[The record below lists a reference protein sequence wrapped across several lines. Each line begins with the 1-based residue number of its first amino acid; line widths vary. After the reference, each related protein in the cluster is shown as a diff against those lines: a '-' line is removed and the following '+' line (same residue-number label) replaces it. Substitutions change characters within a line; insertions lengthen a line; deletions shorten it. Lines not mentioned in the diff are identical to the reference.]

1 LSRSEI
7 VSAGHFQETLFRATL
22 SGRNPETPPM
32 DAALFDHPL
41 HLTVADILD
50 RCITCGACA
59 DVCPM
64 PAPAGIDTSNTKALT
79 AGILTLLRGG
89 AHADA
94 ARWAEVCSGSG
105 HCIPACAY
113 GINPRLMLALARV
126 AILGARPQADRRQTG
141 FSRFGA
147 MTKGVRVLSR
157 LQLPPDTLAR
167 FRSEDEATP
176 EVVFYTGCNVMK
188 TPHIVLLALDIM
200 DAMGVRYR
208 VMGGP
213 SACCGVL
220 QFGAGDLATSDRVAY
235 RTIDRLAAAAPRALS
250 WCPTCQ
256 VQLTEVAA
264 PTRPDSPLNM
274 APFVRFIAERLDTLR
289 PLMRRRVEKRVGLHE
304 HPGNPGVPEA
314 AQAILRAIPGLDFV
328 DLEQPRVGYMCNK
341 LTPLP
346 AFKQDLHRNQLQ
358 AAADAGV
365 TTLAGI
371 YHACHRELCSHERDW
386 PFEVVN
392 FLELVGESMGLERPD
407 LFKRLKIMQDVD
419 SILLDA
425 APLIETNGLDL
436 DEARDVILR
445 DMLGEQP
452 LPLGQ

>member
-1 LSRSEI
+1 
-7 VSAGHFQETLFRATL
+7 
-22 SGRNPETPPM
+22 M
-32 DAALFDHPL
+32 DALPL
-41 HLTVADILD
+41 EHAYHVQVAEILD
-50 RCITCGACA
+50 RCTNCGACA
-59 DVCPM
+59 EICPM
-64 PAPAGIDTSNTKALT
+64 PAPAGLDTSNPQALT
-79 AGILTLLRGG
+79 TGILTILRGG
-89 AHADA
+89 AHPEAS
-94 ARWAEVCSGSG
+94 RWAAVCSGSG
-105 HCIPACAY
+105 HCIPACQH
-113 GINPRLMLALARV
+113 GVNPRLMLALARV
-126 AILGARPQADRRQTG
+126 ADLSHDVPTARRQTG
-141 FSRFGA
+141 FTRFGA

-167 FRSEDEATP
+167 FRAEDDGGPVP

-200 DAMGVRYR
+200 DAMGIRYR

-220 QFGAGDLATSDRVAY
+220 QFGAGDLATSGRIAY

-256 VQLTEVAA
+256 VQLSEIAA
-264 PTRPDSPLNM
+264 PAAKSDLNM
-274 APFVRFIAERLDTLR
+274 APFVRFLAERLDTLR
-289 PLMRRRVEKRVGLHE
+289 PLLKHRVEKRVGLHE
-304 HPGNPGVPEA
+304 HPGNAGVPEA

-358 AAADAGV
+358 AAADEGV

-392 FLELVGESMGLERPD
+392 FLELVGESMGLQRPD

-419 SILLDA
+419 AILQDSA
-425 APLIETNGLDL
+425 WLIETNGLDL

-452 LPLGQ
+452 LPLVGAL

>member
-1 LSRSEI
+1 MD
-7 VSAGHFQETLFRATL
+7 VSPLQL
-22 SGRNPETPPM
+22 
-32 DAALFDHPL
+32 ALRGQVD
-41 HLTVADILD
+41 DILD
-50 RCITCGACA
+50 RCTACGACA
-59 DVCPM
+59 EVCPM
-64 PAPAGIDTSNTKALT
+64 PGPADLGAAGAKALT
-79 AGILTLLRGG
+79 AGILTVLKGVSD
-89 AHADA
+89 ADA
-94 ARWAEVCSGSG
+94 SRWAEVCSGSG
-105 HCIPACAY
+105 HCIPVCQH
-113 GINPRLMLALARV
+113 GVNPRLMLALARS
-126 AILGARPQADRRQTG
+126 ADVGREQEDERRRTA
-141 FSRFGA
+141 FARFGA

-157 LQLPPDTLAR
+157 LQLAPETLAR
-167 FRSEDEATP
+167 FRPTEDDGP
-176 EVVFYTGCNVMK
+176 EPEIVFYTGCNVMR
-188 TPHIVLLALDIM
+188 TPHIALLALDIM

-220 QFGAGDLATSDRVAY
+220 QFGAGDLATSGRVAT

-256 VQLTEVAA
+256 VQLSEIVAPA
-264 PTRPDSPLNM
+264 AHASLNM
-274 APFVRFIAERLDTLR
+274 SPFVCFLAERLETLK
-289 PLMRRRVEKRVGLHE
+289 PLLNHRVEKRVGLHE

-346 AFKQDLHRNQLQ
+346 AFKRDVHRSQLQ

-392 FLELVGESMGLERPD
+392 FLELVGESMGLHRPD
-407 LFKRLKIMQDVD
+407 LFKRLKIMQDAD
-419 SILLDA
+419 AILLDSA
-425 APLIETNGLDL
+425 SMIETNGVDL
-436 DEARDVILR
+436 EEARDVILR

-452 LPLGQ
+452 LPLSGRG

>member
-1 LSRSEI
+1 ME
-7 VSAGHFQETLFRATL
+7 APT
-22 SGRNPETPPM
+22 
-32 DAALFDHPL
+32 FDHAL
-41 HLTVADILD
+41 HQQTADILEL
-50 RCITCGACA
+50 CTACGACA
-59 DVCPM
+59 EICPM
-64 PAPAGIDTSNTKALT
+64 PAPAGLDTTAPQRLT

-89 AHADA
+89 THADA

-105 HCIPACAY
+105 HCVPICEY
-113 GINPRLMLALARV
+113 GVNPRLMLALARV
-126 AILGARPQADRRQTG
+126 ATLEAAAPAHRRQTG
-141 FSRFGA
+141 FTRFGA

-157 LQLPPDTLAR
+157 LQLPPDALTR
-167 FRSEDEATP
+167 FRATSDGGQAP
-176 EVVFYTGCNVMK
+176 EVVFYTGCNVLK
-188 TPHIVLLALDIM
+188 TPHIALLAIDIL
-200 DAMGVRYR
+200 DAMGVRYQ
-208 VMGGP
+208 VIGGP

-220 QFGAGDLATSDRVAY
+220 QFGAGDLATSGRVAY

-256 VQLTEVAA
+256 VQLTEIVAPA
-264 PTRPDSPLNM
+264 AKAALNM
-274 APFVRFIAERLDTLR
+274 TPFVRFLAERMESLR
-289 PLMRRRVEKRVGLHE
+289 PLLKHRVEKRVGLHE

-314 AQAILRAIPGLDFV
+314 AQTILRAIPGLGFV

-346 AFKQDLHRNQLQ
+346 AFKQDVHRSQLQ

-407 LFKRLKIMQDVD
+407 LFKRLKLMQDVD
-419 SILLDA
+419 AIFLDA
-425 APLIETNGLDL
+425 LPLIETNGLDL
-436 DEARDVILR
+436 DEARDVVLR
-445 DMLGEQP
+445 DMLGEQS
-452 LPLGQ
+452 LPLGR

>member
-1 LSRSEI
+1 
-7 VSAGHFQETLFRATL
+7 
-22 SGRNPETPPM
+22 M
-32 DAALFDHPL
+32 DALPFEHALDL
-41 HLTVADILD
+41 QTADILS
-50 RCITCGACA
+50 RCTNCGACA
-59 DVCPM
+59 EVCPM
-64 PAPAGIDTSNTKALT
+64 PAPAGLDTSEPTALT

-89 AHADA
+89 THAEA
-94 ARWAEVCSGSG
+94 QRWAEVCSGSG
-105 HCIPACAY
+105 HCIPACQH
-113 GINPRLMLALARV
+113 GVNPRLMLALARI
-126 AILGARPQADRRQTG
+126 ATLDRAASAEKRQAG
-141 FSRFGA
+141 FTKFGA

-157 LQLPPDTLAR
+157 LQLSPETLSRFSNKDDTVA
-167 FRSEDEATP
+167 P
-176 EVVFYTGCNVMK
+176 EVVFYTGCNVLK

-200 DAMGVRYR
+200 DAMGIIYR

-220 QFGAGDLATSDRVAY
+220 QFGAGDLATSGRIAG

-256 VQLTEVAA
+256 IQLSEVAA
-264 PTRPDSPLNM
+264 LATGTNLDM
-274 APFVRFIAERLDTLR
+274 APFVRFLAERLETLK
-289 PLMRRRVEKRVGLHE
+289 PLLKNRVEQRVGLHE

-314 AQAILRAIPGLDFV
+314 AQAILRAIPGLEFI

-341 LTPLP
+341 LAPLP
-346 AFKQDLHRNQLQ
+346 GFKQDVHRNQLQ

-371 YHACHRELCSHERDW
+371 YHACHRDLCAHERDW
-386 PFEVVN
+386 PFQVVN
-392 FLELVGESMGLERPD
+392 FLELVGESMGLHRPD

-419 SILLDA
+419 AILLDA
-425 APLIETNGLDL
+425 APMIETNHLDL

-452 LPLGQ
+452 LPLIRGQKGQGSVSGPHYDPIKGN

>member
-1 LSRSEI
+1 
-7 VSAGHFQETLFRATL
+7 
-22 SGRNPETPPM
+22 M
-32 DAALFDHPL
+32 DALPLELALPAQVDE
-41 HLTVADILD
+41 IID
-50 RCITCGACA
+50 RCTTCGACA
-59 DVCPM
+59 EICPM
-64 PAPAGIDTSNTKALT
+64 PGPAGLDTSNPQALT
-79 AGILTLLRGG
+79 AGILTILRGG
-89 AHADA
+89 QHADA
-94 ARWAEVCSGSG
+94 SRWAAVCSGSG
-105 HCIPACAY
+105 HCIPACQY
-113 GINPRLMLALARV
+113 GVNPRLMLALARV
-126 AILGARPQADRRQTG
+126 ADLGHDAVTTRRQTG
-141 FSRFGA
+141 FTRFGA

-167 FRSEDEATP
+167 FRGGDEDGLAP

-200 DAMGVRYR
+200 DAMGIRYR

-220 QFGAGDLATSDRVAY
+220 QFGAGDLSTSGRIAY
-235 RTIDRLAAAAPRALS
+235 RTIDRLVAAAPRALS

-256 VQLTEVAA
+256 VQLTEIAA
-264 PTRPDSPLNM
+264 PAAKSELDM
-274 APFVRFIAERLDTLR
+274 APFVRFLAERLDTLR
-289 PLMRRRVEKRVGLHE
+289 PLLKHRVEKRVGLHE

-314 AQAILRAIPGLDFV
+314 AQAILRAIPGVDFV

-346 AFKQDLHRNQLQ
+346 AFKQDVHRNQLQ

-392 FLELVGESMGLERPD
+392 FLELVGESMGLQRPD

-419 SILLDA
+419 AILQDSA
-425 APLIETNGLDL
+425 SLIETNGLDL

-452 LPLGQ
+452 LPLA

>member
-1 LSRSEI
+1 
-7 VSAGHFQETLFRATL
+7 
-22 SGRNPETPPM
+22 M
-32 DAALFDHPL
+32 DAPSFEHALQQQA
-41 HLTVADILD
+41 ADVLD
-50 RCITCGACA
+50 RCTTCGACA
-59 DVCPM
+59 EVCPM
-64 PAPAGIDTSNTKALT
+64 PGPAGLDTSDPKALT
-79 AGILTLLRGG
+79 EGILTVLRGG
-89 AHADA
+89 SHADA
-94 ARWAEVCSGSG
+94 QRWASVCSGSG
-105 HCIPACAY
+105 HCIPVCQY
-113 GINPRLMLALARV
+113 GVNPRLMLALARV
-126 AILGARPQADRRQTG
+126 ADLTHDTSAARRQAG

-147 MTKGVRVLSR
+147 MTTGVRVLSR
-157 LQLPPDTLAR
+157 LQLSPDVLAR
-167 FRSEDEATP
+167 FRTLDDAQEAAP
-176 EVVFYTGCNVMK
+176 EIVFYTGCNVMK
-188 TPHIVLLALDIM
+188 TPHIVLLCLDIM
-200 DAMGVRYR
+200 DAMGIRYR

-220 QFGAGDLATSDRVAY
+220 QFGAGDLATSGRIAY

-256 VQLTEVAA
+256 VQLGEIAA
-264 PTRPDSPLNM
+264 PTKTDTRLDM
-274 APFVRFIAERLDTLR
+274 RPFVVFLGERLNVLR
-289 PLMRRRVEKRVGLHE
+289 PLLKHPVAKRVGLHE
-304 HPGNPGVPEA
+304 HPGNAGVPEA

-346 AFKQDLHRNQLQ
+346 AFKQDVHRSQLQ

-392 FLELVGESMGLERPD
+392 FLELVGESMGLARPD

-419 SILLDA
+419 AVLQDA
-425 APLIETNGLDL
+425 APMIETNKLDL

-452 LPLGQ
+452 LPLAAR

>member
-1 LSRSEI
+1 
-7 VSAGHFQETLFRATL
+7 
-22 SGRNPETPPM
+22 M
-32 DAALFDHPL
+32 DALPFEHALGL
-41 HLTVADILD
+41 QVSDILD
-50 RCITCGACA
+50 RCTTCGACA
-59 DVCPM
+59 EICPM
-64 PAPAGIDTSNTKALT
+64 PAPAGLDTTNPKALT
-79 AGILTLLRGG
+79 AGILTLLQGG
-89 AHADA
+89 THPDA
-94 ARWAEVCSGSG
+94 QRWAEVCSGSG
-105 HCIPACAY
+105 HCIDACEH

-126 AILGARPQADRRQTG
+126 ATLNPTAPAGKRQTG

-167 FRSEDEATP
+167 FSTRDDGPTP
-176 EVVFYTGCNVMK
+176 EVVFYTGCNVLK

-200 DAMGVRYR
+200 DAMGIAYR

-220 QFGAGDLATSDRVAY
+220 QFGAGDLSTSGRIAH

-256 VQLTEVAA
+256 IQLTEIAA
-264 PTRPDSPLNM
+264 PTRPDTTLDM
-274 APFVRFIAERLDTLR
+274 APFVRFLAERLETLK
-289 PLMRRRVEKRVGLHE
+289 PLLTNRVEQRVGLHE

-341 LTPLP
+341 LTPLA
-346 AFKQDLHRNQLQ
+346 AFKQDVHRNQLQ

-386 PFEVVN
+386 PFQVVN
-392 FLELVGESMGLERPD
+392 FLELVGESMGLHRPD

-419 SILLDA
+419 AILRDT
-425 APLIETNGLDL
+425 APMIETNHLDL

-452 LPLGQ
+452 LPLMR

>member
-1 LSRSEI
+1 
-7 VSAGHFQETLFRATL
+7 
-22 SGRNPETPPM
+22 M
-32 DAALFDHPL
+32 DAPSFDQAL
-41 HLTVADILD
+41 HLRVADILD
-50 RCITCGACA
+50 RCTACGACA
-59 DVCPM
+59 EICPM
-64 PAPAGIDTSNTKALT
+64 PGPAGIDTSEPERLT

-89 AHADA
+89 SHADA

-105 HCIPACAY
+105 HCIPVCAY
-113 GINPRLMLALARV
+113 GVNPRLMLSLARV
-126 AILGARPQADRRQTG
+126 ATLEAAAPADRRQTG

-167 FRSEDEATP
+167 FRKGDEEPAP
-176 EVVFYTGCNVMK
+176 EVVFYTGCNVLK
-188 TPHIVLLALDIM
+188 TPHIALLALDIL

-220 QFGAGDLATSDRVAY
+220 QFGAGDLSTSGRVAY

-256 VQLTEVAA
+256 VQLSEIVA
-264 PTRPDSPLNM
+264 PTRLDATLDM
-274 APFVRFIAERLDTLR
+274 VPFVRFLAERLDTLR
-289 PLMRRRVEKRVGLHE
+289 PLLRHRVEKRVGLHE

-314 AQAILRAIPGLDFV
+314 AEAILRAIPGVEFV

-346 AFKQDLHRNQLQ
+346 AFKRDVHRKQLE

-392 FLELVGESMGLERPD
+392 FLELVGESMGLQRPD
-407 LFKRLKIMQDVD
+407 LFKRLKLMQDVD
-419 SILLDA
+419 AILLDA
-425 APLIETNGLDL
+425 APLIEGNGLDL
-436 DEARDVILR
+436 DEARDVVLR

-452 LPLGQ
+452 LPLGR

>member
-1 LSRSEI
+1 
-7 VSAGHFQETLFRATL
+7 
-22 SGRNPETPPM
+22 M
-32 DAALFDHPL
+32 DAPSLEHALQDQV
-41 HLTVADILD
+41 TEILD
-50 RCITCGACA
+50 RCTSCGACA
-59 DVCPM
+59 EICPM
-64 PAPAGIDTSNTKALT
+64 PGPAGLDTSDPKGLAN
-79 AGILTLLRGG
+79 GILTVLRGG
-89 AHADA
+89 THADA
-94 ARWAEVCSGSG
+94 SRWAEVCSGSG
-105 HCIPACAY
+105 HCISACQH
-113 GINPRLMLALARV
+113 GVNPRLMLALARV
-126 AILGARPQADRRQTG
+126 AVLNPTAPAARRQTG
-141 FSRFGA
+141 FTRFGA

-167 FRSEDEATP
+167 FSTRDDGPAP

-200 DAMGVRYR
+200 DAMAIRYR

-220 QFGAGDLATSDRVAY
+220 QFGAGDLATSGRIAY
-235 RTIDRLAAAAPRALS
+235 RTVDRLAAAAPRALS

-256 VQLTEVAA
+256 VQLMEIAA
-264 PTRPDSPLNM
+264 PAKSDTQLDM
-274 APFVRFIAERLDTLR
+274 APFVRFLAERLDTLG
-289 PLMRRRVEKRVGLHE
+289 PLLKHRVEKRVGLHE

-392 FLELVGESMGLERPD
+392 FLELVGESMGLQRPD

-419 SILLDA
+419 AILQNTSA
-425 APLIETNGLDL
+425 LIETNGLDL
-436 DEARDVILR
+436 DEVRDVILR

-452 LPLGQ
+452 LALAGSRNASADQS

>member
-1 LSRSEI
+1 
-7 VSAGHFQETLFRATL
+7 
-22 SGRNPETPPM
+22 M
-32 DAALFDHPL
+32 DAPSFDQAL
-41 HLTVADILD
+41 HLRVADILD
-50 RCITCGACA
+50 RCTACGACA
-59 DVCPM
+59 EICPM
-64 PAPAGIDTSNTKALT
+64 PGPAGIDTSEPERLT
-79 AGILTLLRGG
+79 AGILTLLRGDS
-89 AHADA
+89 HADA

-105 HCIPACAY
+105 HCIPVCDY
-113 GINPRLMLALARV
+113 GVNPRLMLSLARV
-126 AILGARPQADRRQTG
+126 ATLEAAAPADRRQTG

-167 FRSEDEATP
+167 FRKGDEEPAP
-176 EVVFYTGCNVMK
+176 EVVFYTGCNVLK
-188 TPHIVLLALDIM
+188 TPHIALLALDIM
-200 DAMGVRYR
+200 DAMGIRYR

-220 QFGAGDLATSDRVAY
+220 QYGAGDLSTSGRVAY

-256 VQLTEVAA
+256 VQLSEIVA
-264 PTRPDSPLNM
+264 PTRLDSTLDM
-274 APFVRFIAERLDTLR
+274 VPFVRFLAERLDTLR
-289 PLMRRRVEKRVGLHE
+289 PLLKHRVEKRVGLHE

-314 AQAILRAIPGLDFV
+314 AEAILRAIPGVEFV

-346 AFKQDLHRNQLQ
+346 AFKRDVHRKQLE

-392 FLELVGESMGLERPD
+392 FLELVGESMGLQRPD
-407 LFKRLKIMQDVD
+407 LFKRLKLMQDVD
-419 SILLDA
+419 AILLDA
-425 APLIETNGLDL
+425 APLIEGNGLDL
-436 DEARDVILR
+436 DEARDVVLR

-452 LPLGQ
+452 LPLGR

>member
-1 LSRSEI
+1 
-7 VSAGHFQETLFRATL
+7 
-22 SGRNPETPPM
+22 
-32 DAALFDHPL
+32 
-41 HLTVADILD
+41 
-50 RCITCGACA
+50 
-59 DVCPM
+59 M
-64 PAPAGIDTSNTKALT
+64 PAPAGLDTADPKALT

-94 ARWAEVCSGSG
+94 SRWAAVCSGSG
-105 HCIPACAY
+105 HCIPACKH
-113 GINPRLMLALARV
+113 GVNPRLMLALARV
-126 AILGARPQADRRQTG
+126 ATQSATPSSDRRQTG
-141 FSRFGA
+141 FTRFGA

-157 LQLPPDTLAR
+157 LQLPPETLAR
-167 FRSEDEATP
+167 FAGHDEPAP
-176 EVVFYTGCNVMK
+176 QVVFYTGCNVMK
-188 TPHIVLLALDIM
+188 TPHIALLALDIM
-200 DAMGVRYR
+200 DAMGLRYR

-220 QFGAGDLATSDRVAY
+220 QFGAGDLATSGRVAY

-256 VQLTEVAA
+256 VQLTEIAE
-264 PTRPDSPLNM
+264 PTRPGSPLDM
-274 APFVRFIAERLDTLR
+274 VPFVRFLAEHLDVLR
-289 PLMRRRVEKRVGLHE
+289 PLLRHRVEKRVGLHE

-314 AQAILRAIPGLDFV
+314 AQAILRTIPGLDFV

-341 LTPLP
+341 LAPLP
-346 AFKQDLHRNQLQ
+346 AFKQDLHRGQLQ

-392 FLELVGESMGLERPD
+392 FLELVGESMGLHRPD

-419 SILLDA
+419 AVLSDA
-425 APLIETNGLDL
+425 ASSIQANGLDL
-436 DEARDVILR
+436 EEARDVILR

-452 LPLGQ
+452 LPLRG

>member
-1 LSRSEI
+1 
-7 VSAGHFQETLFRATL
+7 
-22 SGRNPETPPM
+22 M
-32 DAALFDHPL
+32 DATSFDEALNL
-41 HLTVADILD
+41 RVADILD
-50 RCITCGACA
+50 HCTACGACA
-59 DVCPM
+59 EICPM
-64 PAPAGIDTSNTKALT
+64 PGPAGIDATEPERLT

-89 AHADA
+89 NHGDA

-105 HCIPACAY
+105 HCIPVCDY
-113 GINPRLMLALARV
+113 GVNPRLMLSLARV
-126 AILGARPQADRRQTG
+126 ATLEAAAPADRRQTA

-157 LQLPPDTLAR
+157 LQLSPDTLAR
-167 FRSEDEATP
+167 FRKGEEEPAP
-176 EVVFYTGCNVMK
+176 ELVFYTGCNVLK
-188 TPHIVLLALDIM
+188 TPHIALLALDIM
-200 DAMGVRYR
+200 DAMGIRYR

-220 QFGAGDLATSDRVAY
+220 QYGAGDLSTSGRIAY
-235 RTIDRLAAAAPRALS
+235 RTVDRLAAAAPRALS

-256 VQLTEVAA
+256 VQLSEIVA
-264 PTRPDSPLNM
+264 PTRMDSPLDM
-274 APFVRFIAERLDTLR
+274 VPFVRFLAERLDTLR
-289 PLMRRRVEKRVGLHE
+289 PLLKHPVEKRVGLHE

-314 AQAILRAIPGLDFV
+314 AEAILRAIPGVEFV

-346 AFKQDLHRNQLQ
+346 AFKRDVHRKQLE

-392 FLELVGESMGLERPD
+392 FLELVGESMGLQRPD
-407 LFKRLKIMQDVD
+407 LFKRLKLMQDVD
-419 SILLDA
+419 AILLDA
-425 APLIETNGLDL
+425 APLIEGNGLDL

-452 LPLGQ
+452 LPLGR

>member
-1 LSRSEI
+1 
-7 VSAGHFQETLFRATL
+7 
-22 SGRNPETPPM
+22 M
-32 DAALFDHPL
+32 DAPPFDHAL
-41 HLTVADILD
+41 NLQMAEILE
-50 RCITCGACA
+50 RCTSCGACA
-59 DVCPM
+59 EVCPM
-64 PAPAGIDTSNTKALT
+64 PGPAGLDTSAPKALT

-89 AHADA
+89 EHAQA

-105 HCIPACAY
+105 HCIPACQY
-113 GINPRLMLALARV
+113 GVNPRLMLALARV
-126 AILGARPQADRRQTG
+126 ATLNGSAATERRQTG
-141 FSRFGA
+141 FAKFGA

-157 LQLPPDTLAR
+157 LQLPPETLAR
-167 FRSEDEATP
+167 FRDGDDETAP

-200 DAMGVRYR
+200 DAMGIRYR

-220 QFGAGDLATSDRVAY
+220 QFGAGDLATSGRVAY

-256 VQLTEVAA
+256 VQLTEIAA
-264 PTRPDSPLNM
+264 PTRKDSPLDM
-274 APFVRFIAERLDTLR
+274 APFVRFLAERLDTLR
-289 PLMRRRVEKRVGLHE
+289 PLLIHRVEKRVGLHE
-304 HPGNPGVPEA
+304 HPGTPGVPEA

-346 AFKQDLHRNQLQ
+346 AFKQDVHRNQLQ

-365 TTLAGI
+365 TALAGI

-392 FLELVGESMGLERPD
+392 FLELVGESMGLQRPD

-419 SILLDA
+419 AILADTT
-425 APLIETNGLDL
+425 PLIETNGLDL

-452 LPLGQ
+452 LPLAAR

>member
-1 LSRSEI
+1 
-7 VSAGHFQETLFRATL
+7 
-22 SGRNPETPPM
+22 M
-32 DAALFDHPL
+32 DAPSFDQAL
-41 HLTVADILD
+41 HLRVADILA
-50 RCITCGACA
+50 RCTACGACA
-59 DVCPM
+59 EICPM
-64 PAPAGIDTSNTKALT
+64 PRPAGIDTTEPERLT

-89 AHADA
+89 NHVDA
-94 ARWAEVCSGSG
+94 ARWAAVCSGSG
-105 HCIPACAY
+105 HCIPVCDY
-113 GINPRLMLALARV
+113 GVNPRLMLSLARV
-126 AILGARPQADRRQTG
+126 ATLEATAPADRRQTG

-167 FRSEDEATP
+167 FRKGDEETTP
-176 EVVFYTGCNVMK
+176 EVVFYTGCNVLK
-188 TPHIVLLALDIM
+188 TPHIALLALDIM
-200 DAMGVRYR
+200 DAMGIRYR

-220 QFGAGDLATSDRVAY
+220 QYGAGDLSTSGRVAY
-235 RTIDRLAAAAPRALS
+235 RTIDRLTAAAPRALS

-256 VQLTEVAA
+256 VQLTEIAA
-264 PTRPDSPLNM
+264 PTRADSTLDM
-274 APFVRFIAERLDTLR
+274 VPFVRFLAERLDTLR
-289 PLMRRRVEKRVGLHE
+289 PLLKHRVEKRVGLHE

-314 AQAILRAIPGLDFV
+314 AETILRAIPGLEFV

-346 AFKQDLHRNQLQ
+346 AFKRDVHRRQLE
-358 AAADAGV
+358 AATDAGV

-392 FLELVGESMGLERPD
+392 FLELVGESLGLQRPD
-407 LFKRLKIMQDVD
+407 LFKRLKLMQDVD
-419 SILLDA
+419 AILLDA
-425 APLIETNGLDL
+425 APLIEGNGLDL
-436 DEARDVILR
+436 DEARDVVLR

-452 LPLGQ
+452 LPLGR

>member
-1 LSRSEI
+1 
-7 VSAGHFQETLFRATL
+7 
-22 SGRNPETPPM
+22 M
-32 DAALFDHPL
+32 DALPLEYALNDK
-41 HLTVADILD
+41 VAEILD
-50 RCITCGACA
+50 RCTSCGACA
-59 DVCPM
+59 AVCPM
-64 PAPAGIDTSNTKALT
+64 PAPAGLDTSNPRALT

-89 AHADA
+89 TDDDA
-94 ARWAEVCSGSG
+94 SRWASVCSGSG
-105 HCIPACAY
+105 HCIPVCEH
-113 GINPRLMLALARV
+113 GVNPRLMLSLARV
-126 AILGARPQADRRQTG
+126 ADLGHGAAMARRQTA
-141 FSRFGA
+141 FTRFGA

-157 LQLPPDTLAR
+157 LQLPPETLAR
-167 FRSEDEATP
+167 FRTDDNDGASP

-200 DAMGVRYR
+200 DAMGIRYR

-220 QFGAGDLATSDRVAY
+220 QFGAGDLATSGRIGY

-256 VQLTEVAA
+256 VQLTEIAGPAA
-264 PTRPDSPLNM
+264 KSDLDM
-274 APFVRFIAERLDTLR
+274 APFVRFLAERLDTLI
-289 PLMRRRVEKRVGLHE
+289 PLLKHHVEKRVGLHE

-346 AFKQDLHRNQLQ
+346 AFKRDVHRNQLQ

-392 FLELVGESMGLERPD
+392 FLELVGESMGLRRPD

-419 SILLDA
+419 AILLDSA
-425 APLIETNGLDL
+425 WLIETNGLDL

-452 LPLGQ
+452 LPLAGGSERGTAG